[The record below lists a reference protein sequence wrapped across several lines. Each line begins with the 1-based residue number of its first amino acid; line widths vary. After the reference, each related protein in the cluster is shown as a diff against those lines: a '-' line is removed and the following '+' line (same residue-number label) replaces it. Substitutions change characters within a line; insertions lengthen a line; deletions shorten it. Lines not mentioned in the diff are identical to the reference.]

1 MRRIVL
7 LLALLVPG
15 TLFAQCGATPY
26 FLDQSEKQVMQGR
39 IDPQWAAPMAN
50 LQSQGAEI
58 ITYVAPATQ
67 NLDQSVL
74 NLVRACPLWSS
85 SDASGTRFDQ
95 VAKSTVIVL
104 AFSPQSH
111 LSGLYYGAAWHHAL
125 DGQWNRI
132 RTDYM
137 NPRFKQSEWAGALA
151 AGMQQLNARVLA
163 SKDEALHPA
172 VSTTTYQATD
182 LKPIAR
188 LGMYILFAIVGALG
202 LFFLVH
208 MLIENRKRK
217 RELAQARD
225 EAITAR
231 AKVSR
236 ALILLKD
243 LVAEKPQQADWDAI
257 SDSFNK
263 YNSGSRNPD
272 DETLPLFTYQT
283 IRKDYDAMANK
294 LGRISRDLT
303 SPEGLDEESM
313 PAYLSVTGPG
323 ETKDIAT
330 AVGATGGSSVGSDG
344 RRHHHYDSD
353 RSTNIIAPI
362 FVGGNTTYEEPTVP
376 APTSSPSPSW
386 EPPAPDPEPEP
397 SQDDGGSSSYESS
410 ESSSSDSGGSSSWD
424 SGSSSSDSGGSS
436 SFDSGSSSSDSGGSG
451 SW

>member
-74 NLVRACPLWSS
+74 NLVRACPLWTSG
-85 SDASGTRFDQ
+85 DASGTRFDQ
-95 VAKSTVIVL
+95 VAKSTLIVL

-202 LFFLVH
+202 LFFVVH

-294 LGRISRDLT
+294 LGRINRDLT
-303 SPEGLDEESM
+303 SPEDLDEESM
-313 PAYLSVTGPG
+313 PVYPEPTEPLKAAAARHTS
-323 ETKDIAT
+323 
-330 AVGATGGSSVGSDG
+330 AVSSSAGGSSVGSDG
-344 RRHHHYDSD
+344 RRHHRHS
-353 RSTNIIAPI
+353 STNVFAPVIIGSIGSGPAP
-362 FVGGNTTYEEPTVP
+362 YEEPTVP

-397 SQDDGGSSSYESS
+397 SHDDGGSSSWSAPDSS
-410 ESSSSDSGGSSSWD
+410 PSTDFGG
-424 SGSSSSDSGGSS
+424 GGDSGGSS